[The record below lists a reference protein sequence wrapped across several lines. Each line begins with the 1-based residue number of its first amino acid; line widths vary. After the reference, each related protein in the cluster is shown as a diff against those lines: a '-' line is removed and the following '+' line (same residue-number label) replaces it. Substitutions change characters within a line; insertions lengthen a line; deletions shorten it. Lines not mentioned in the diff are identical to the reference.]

1 MGELI
6 KTGFIGFVSSKA
18 MGCFGKKE
26 YGSVIS
32 LITWLYIG
40 YFMVSKAQGW
50 YDCIMS
56 CKLVELLGY
65 IFG

>member
-1 MGELI
+1 M
-6 KTGFIGFVSSKA
+6 
-18 MGCFGKKE
+18 KKIME
-26 YGSVIS
+26 HWVHK
-32 LITWLYIG
+32 ITWLYIG

-50 YDCIMS
+50 YDSIMS

>member
-1 MGELI
+1 MVH
-6 KTGFIGFVSSKA
+6 K
-18 MGCFGKKE
+18 
-26 YGSVIS
+26 
-32 LITWLYIG
+32 ITWLYIG